1 MTPILAR
8 AEEAIG
14 MIPRTHYDADHE
26 TFRAAVRRFF
36 QAEVTPRVDRWRA
49 RGVVDRDIYEK
60 AGEQGYLLMWAP
72 ERYGG
77 AGLPDMRYEQ
87 VIQEENARYG
97 DPGLCITLHSR
108 VVAPYLGKHGTEE
121 QKQRWL
127 PPTIRGQK
135 ILAVAMTEPSAGS
148 DLAAMK
154 TRAEDRGD
162 HWLLNGSKTYIS
174 NGLLAD
180 LVVVA
185 ARTGEGKR
193 SIGLFVVEAEMAG
206 FRRGKK
212 LHKLGL
218 DAQDTAEMFFDDV
231 VVPKANTL
239 GDPTEG
245 FRYLAQALAVERL
258 QIAIGSMAHAQVA
271 FDLTLAFV
279 KERRAFGRPI
289 GTFQDPRFRLARMR
303 AEIDAMQCYVDQC
316 VRLSNED
323 RLTAED
329 ASGAKMLATEL
340 EGRVIDDC
348 LQLHGG
354 AGYMEEYRICRMY
367 RDARVTRI
375 FGGANEIMA
384 EIISRGLGLDER
396 KLG

>member
-1 MTPILAR
+1 M
-8 AEEAIG
+8 
-14 MIPRTHYDADHE
+14 
-26 TFRAAVRRFF
+26 
-36 QAEVTPRVDRWRA
+36 
-49 RGVVDRDIYEK
+49 
-60 AGEQGYLLMWAP
+60 
-72 ERYGG
+72 
-77 AGLPDMRYEQ
+77 
-87 VIQEENARYG
+87 
-97 DPGLCITLHSR
+97 
-108 VVAPYLGKHGTEE
+108 
-121 QKQRWL
+121 
-127 PPTIRGQK
+127 
-135 ILAVAMTEPSAGS
+135 
-148 DLAAMK
+148 
-154 TRAEDRGD
+154 DRGD

-180 LVVVA
+180 LVIVA
-185 ARTGEGKR
+185 AHTAGESR
-193 SIGLFVVEAEMAG
+193 HSMGLFVIEEGMEG
-206 FRRGKK
+206 FRRGRK

-231 VVPKANTL
+231 KVPKANVL

-258 QIAIGSMAHAQVA
+258 QIAIGAVAHGQVA

-279 KERRAFGRPI
+279 KERKAFGRPV

-303 AEIDAMQCYVDQC
+303 AELDAMQCYIDHAVMLANAGT
-316 VRLSNED
+316 LSTEV
-323 RLTAED
+323 

-384 EIISRGLGLDER
+384 EIIGRGLGLDER
-396 KLG
+396 KLMKPQPAWSRSFPHRRQRRWDPGPGA

>member
-1 MTPILAR
+1 M
-8 AEEAIG
+8 
-14 MIPRTHYDADHE
+14 MPRTIFDAEHE
-26 TFRAAVRRFF
+26 LFRASVRRFF
-36 QAEVTPRVDRWRA
+36 QAEVAPRVERWREQ
-49 RGVVDRDIYEK
+49 GTVDRDIFTR

-72 ERYGG
+72 EEYGG
-77 AGLPDMRYEQ
+77 MGLEDMRYEQ
-87 VIQEENARYG
+87 ILQEENYLQG
-97 DPGLCITLHSR
+97 DPGLCLSLHSR
-108 VVAPYLGKHGTEE
+108 VVAPYIGKHGTEE

-127 PPTIRGQK
+127 PPSIRGEK
-135 ILAVAMTEPSAGS
+135 ILAVAMSEPAAGS
-148 DLAAMK
+148 DLAGMK
-154 TRAEDRGD
+154 SRAEDRGD

-185 ARTGEGKR
+185 AHTAGESR
-193 SIGLFVVEAEMAG
+193 HSIGLFVIEEGMEG
-206 FRRGKK
+206 FRRGRK
-212 LHKLGL
+212 LRKLGL

-231 VVPKANTL
+231 RVPKANVL

-245 FRYLAQALAVERL
+245 FRYLARALAVERL
-258 QIAIGSMAHAQVA
+258 QIAIGSVAHAQVA

-279 KERRAFGRPI
+279 KERKAFGRPV

-303 AEIDAMQCYVDQC
+303 AELDAMQCYVDSC
-316 VRLSNED
+316 VMLSNAGQLSTEV
-323 RLTAED
+323 

-354 AGYMEEYRICRMY
+354 AGYMEEYRISRMY

-384 EIISRGLGLDER
+384 EIIGRGLGLDER
-396 KLG
+396 KLLKPQPA

>member
-1 MTPILAR
+1 
-8 AEEAIG
+8 
-14 MIPRTHYDADHE
+14 MIPRTIFDADHE
-26 TFRAAVRRFF
+26 LFRASVRRFF
-36 QAEVTPRVDRWRA
+36 QAEVAPNVDRWREQ
-49 RGVVDRDIYEK
+49 GSVDRSIFTR

-72 ERYGG
+72 EQYGG
-77 AGLPDMRYEQ
+77 IGLEDMRYEQ
-87 VIQEENARYG
+87 ILQEENYLHG
-97 DPGLCITLHSR
+97 DPGLCLTLHSR
-108 VVAPYLGKHGTEE
+108 VVAPYIGKHGTEE

-127 PPTIRGQK
+127 PPSIRGEK
-135 ILAVAMTEPSAGS
+135 ILAVAMSEPAAGS
-148 DLAAMK
+148 DLAGMK
-154 TRAEDRGD
+154 ARAEDRGD

-180 LVVVA
+180 LVIVA
-185 ARTGEGKR
+185 AHTAGDSRH
-193 SIGLFVVEAEMAG
+193 SIGLFVIEEGMEG
-206 FRRGKK
+206 FRRGRK

-231 VVPKANTL
+231 KIPKANVL

-258 QIAIGSMAHAQVA
+258 QIAIGAVAHGQVA

-279 KERRAFGRPI
+279 KERKAFGRPV

-303 AEIDAMQCYVDQC
+303 AELDAMQCYVDHA
-316 VRLSNED
+316 VMLANAGTLSTEV
-323 RLTAED
+323 

-384 EIISRGLGLDER
+384 EIIGRGLGLDER
-396 KLG
+396 KLMKSQPA

>member
-1 MTPILAR
+1 MM
-8 AEEAIG
+8 E
-14 MIPRTHYDADHE
+14 RTIFEPEHE
-26 TFRAAVRRFF
+26 VFRASVRKFF
-36 QAEVTPRVDRWRA
+36 EAEVSPKVDRWRE
-49 RGVVDRDIYEK
+49 RGVVDREIFVR

-72 ERYGG
+72 ESYGG
-77 AGLPDMRYEQ
+77 LGVEDLRYEQ
-87 VIQEENARYG
+87 VLQEENYRQG
-97 DPGLCITLHSR
+97 DPGLCLTLHSR
-108 VVAPYLGKHGTEE
+108 VVAPYVGKHGTAA
-121 QKQRWL
+121 QKRRWL
-127 PPTIRGQK
+127 PPAARGEK
-135 ILAVAMTEPSAGS
+135 IFAVAMTEPNAGS
-148 DLAAMK
+148 DLGAMRTK
-154 TRAEDRGD
+154 AVDCGD

-185 ARTGEGKR
+185 ARTAEGPAR

-206 FRRGKK
+206 FRRGRK
-212 LHKLGL
+212 LEKLGL

-231 VVPKANTL
+231 RVPKENVL
-239 GDPTEG
+239 GDPAKG
-245 FRYLAQALAVERL
+245 FHYLAAALAEERL
-258 QIAIGSMAHAQVA
+258 QIAIGAAAHAQVA
-271 FDLTLAFV
+271 FELTLGFV
-279 KERRAFGRPI
+279 KERKAFGRPI

-303 AEIDAMQCYVDQC
+303 AEIDAIQSYVDQC
-316 VRLSNED
+316 VMLANVG
-323 RLTAED
+323 RLTAEV

-384 EIISRGLGLDER
+384 EIIGRKLGLDER
-396 KLG
+396 KLAAPA